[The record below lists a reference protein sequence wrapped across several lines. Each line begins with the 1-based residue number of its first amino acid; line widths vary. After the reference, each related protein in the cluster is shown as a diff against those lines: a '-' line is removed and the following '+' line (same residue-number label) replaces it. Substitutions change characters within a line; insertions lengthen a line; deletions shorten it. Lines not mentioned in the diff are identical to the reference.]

1 MEGWSQAVV
10 KPGGWTLSMVF
21 FFPVFFYAFKIKHEK
36 RTNKQKKCEKV
47 PTKRMRK
54 KNMLHLSSVLDVFFP
69 PLKKLWGVQHFFK
82 GRFQVGQIFGQHR
95 IPR

>member
-54 KNMLHLSSVLDVFFP
+54 KNMLHLSSVLDVFFSTF
-69 PLKKLWGVQHFFK
+69 KKIVGCSAFFQGK
-82 GRFQVGQIFGQHR
+82 VSGGSNFWAASDS
-95 IPR
+95 